1 MLKEIDER
9 RLRAFRAYRNAIT
22 HIIIFWAV
30 PAVDKS
36 NCRKS
41 SGRNTIVWC
50 TTTIINH
57 IVWEKQS
64 WLAKKKNLFLFIR
77 KNFYEIPLPS
87 PSIVRSSIFLA
98 KFFIS
103 RFLSVVLLPLIYPFI
118 RYYLAIILI
127 FYVSILSLSIS
138 FCHLPI
144 VSSTPLIFQFF
155 HVPSIFLVI
164 YFPLSSSILRI
175 CGREKIIRLIFFIF
189 DSSITIL
196 GFKKTCTIYII
207 YTYI

>member
-1 MLKEIDER
+1 MLKEIDEH
-9 RLRAFRAYRNAIT
+9 RLRAVRAYRNAIT
-22 HIIIFWAV
+22 HLIIFWAV
-30 PAVDKS
+30 PAFDKS

-127 FYVSILSLSIS
+127 FYVSKSFYFVLPFTYRVVNPFNFSIFPCPFYLS
-138 FCHLPI
+138 CHL
-144 VSSTPLIFQFF
+144 F
-155 HVPSIFLVI
+155 SI
-164 YFPLSSSILRI
+164 
-175 CGREKIIRLIFFIF
+175 E
-189 DSSITIL
+189 
-196 GFKKTCTIYII
+196 
-207 YTYI
+207 